1 MHRSKSTDAQG
12 QISATLQAQFP
23 PCLSHATGVTSA
35 HSVRQHFGDLA
46 PFFLHTHA
54 FKQFLSF
61 ADLEMNYRF
70 TLSSS
75 CWAVFRIVFLL
86 LELCL
91 QKVSLSCPAGTS
103 FLFPLELF
111 LEGGLAD
118 VSLLSSYVE
127 SFLASILRCPFLLL
141 GFRASHGLVSSPGF
155 MFSVVSPR

>member
-1 MHRSKSTDAQG
+1 MHRSKSTDVQG

-23 PCLSHATGVTSA
+23 PCLSHATSVTSA
-35 HSVRQHFGDLA
+35 HSVRQHFGGLA

-70 TLSSS
+70 TPLSS
-75 CWAVFRIVFLL
+75 CWVVFRIVFLF

-91 QKVSLSCPAGTS
+91 QKVSLPSPAGTS
-103 FLFPLELF
+103 FSFPLELF
-111 LEGGLAD
+111 LEVGLAD
-118 VSLLSSYVE
+118 VSLLFSYVE
-127 SFLASILRCPFLLL
+127 DLLVLILRCPFLLL
-141 GFRASHGLVSSPGF
+141 GFHVFHGLVSPSGS